1 MNNKSVFKWLF
12 YNPLVLIILAA
23 FLFRVINLNYNTPFL
38 DEAIYI
44 KLGEKVLEG
53 HWQEESP
60 FSWIGG
66 MPLFYPSLSALF
78 YNIGGLLGS
87 RLLNVLLGTL
97 SVYLLYGFTFKL
109 HLSDISDNNEFIA
122 GISAFLLAVMSIPVY
137 LSRLAIYDMLSF
149 TFFLAGL
156 FFLLSGL
163 ADKKHGLWQK
173 ENFYFLSALS
183 LFLSFLAKYTTL
195 ILFPLIAVWAIY
207 KSLKQDRLSLNLT
220 LKYFIFPLSL
230 AIISYLVIYFPD
242 LREFVINQIPDP
254 QRHYSEII
262 NEFYVFSLP
271 VLPFALV
278 GFFFLFL
285 KAKGIAFFL
294 LFGALTVPLAHLL
307 TNNLDAAHQ
316 HVFLSLVFLLP
327 SAGFLI
333 SNISKKNMAIRAGL
347 SFIFLIMVFLYS
359 FSQKKDLETS
369 WPNSENAM
377 TGLKSVVST
386 GDKILSS
393 EGNVTDLALPEIPQE
408 AITGP
413 FEINYQGLSS
423 YEGFRKAISDGYFTY
438 ILFNN
443 GLTGDFADIVRRET
457 VNKYSVIYDN
467 QPFVIYQLNR

>member
-207 KSLKQDRLSLNLT
+207 KSLKQDR
-220 LKYFIFPLSL
+220 SL
-230 AIISYLVIYFPD
+230 A
-242 LREFVINQIPDP
+242 
-254 QRHYSEII
+254 
-262 NEFYVFSLP
+262 
-271 VLPFALV
+271 
-278 GFFFLFL
+278 
-285 KAKGIAFFL
+285 
-294 LFGALTVPLAHLL
+294 LTHCSP
-307 TNNLDAAHQ
+307 HQ
-316 HVFLSLVFLLP
+316 
-327 SAGFLI
+327 
-333 SNISKKNMAIRAGL
+333 
-347 SFIFLIMVFLYS
+347 
-359 FSQKKDLETS
+359 
-369 WPNSENAM
+369 
-377 TGLKSVVST
+377 
-386 GDKILSS
+386 
-393 EGNVTDLALPEIPQE
+393 
-408 AITGP
+408 
-413 FEINYQGLSS
+413 
-423 YEGFRKAISDGYFTY
+423 
-438 ILFNN
+438 
-443 GLTGDFADIVRRET
+443 
-457 VNKYSVIYDN
+457 
-467 QPFVIYQLNR
+467 